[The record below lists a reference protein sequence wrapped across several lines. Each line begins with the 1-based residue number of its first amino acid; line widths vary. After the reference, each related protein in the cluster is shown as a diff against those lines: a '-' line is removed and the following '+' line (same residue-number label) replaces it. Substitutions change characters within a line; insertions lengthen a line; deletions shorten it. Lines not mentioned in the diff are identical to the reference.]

1 MMNETSS
8 CRPAVAKG
16 PDAPTLCE
24 GWFTRDLAAH
34 LWIREHRLD
43 AAVGMY
49 SCPP

>member
-1 MMNETSS
+1 MSFSS
-8 CRPAVAKG
+8 DERRRLADLLLAKG

-43 AAVGMY
+43 AAVGM
-49 SCPP
+49 